1 MSVVQSSR
9 NQDQLLLDGY
19 VYRRAAPSSSVC
31 RCGRNDCP
39 GRVRPGPGETQ
50 YILTTHH
57 IHAPNPEQTIANEF
71 KSKIVHHAMIS
82 HDAPRRI
89 IHEVLLSVDQNDGT
103 AVPNYS
109 ASQRTIQ
116 RKRKKND
123 IALPT
128 PSSFGDIQIP
138 AELQVTN
145 GGARF
150 LLYDNE
156 NNNHRM
162 IILSSDDDLDRLS
175 NSGHW
180 HCDGTFKVR
189 SVRPFDSL

>member
-1 MSVVQSSR
+1 MPLVKSSR

-19 VYRRAAPSSSVC
+19 VYRRATTSSSIW

-39 GRVRPGPGETQ
+39 GRVRPGPGPGETQ
-50 YILTTHH
+50 YVLTTHH
-57 IHAPNPEQTIANEF
+57 IHARNSEQTIANEF

-89 IHEVLLSVDQNDGT
+89 IHEVLLSVDENDGT
-103 AVPNYS
+103 DVPNYS
-109 ASQRTIQ
+109 SSQRNIQ
-116 RKRKKND
+116 RKRKNND
-123 IALPT
+123 IALPS

-138 AELQVTN
+138 DELKVTN

-156 NNNHRM
+156 KNNHRM

-175 NSGHW
+175 NSDHS
-180 HCDGTFKVR
+180 HCDGTFKV
-189 SVRPFDSL
+189 